1 MAVAKRKL
9 CLEHVVVS
17 VPVPKTCRGP
27 SWMTCSNTAR
37 LSYSGGAAADVD
49 ASRAERYGDGNT
61 NKPEIKWDDDAV
73 AALLHR
79 EPDQEN
85 EGRAATP
92 VGEKKRLSKLM
103 DSFKVAEISFE
114 ETDEPPRRRR
124 NQTRNSR
131 AESHC
136 SSLVTTRRNR
146 RRKNLSVRVNESASR
161 SSRVPCLC
169 WTRKM
174 TIWTMATSITSRA
187 DSGNDSVEIDRPV
200 ASSIAKVAAKLSDL
214 GCPVG
219 CPMAACWRTSGWKWV
234 RLLILPRLR

>member
-17 VPVPKTCRGP
+17 GAGSK
-27 SWMTCSNTAR
+27 N
-37 LSYSGGAAADVD
+37 LSRAELDDVLKYGASELFSGGAAADVD

-79 EPDQEN
+79 EPDAEN

-92 VGEKKRLSKLM
+92 VGEKNALAKLM

-114 ETDEPPRRRR
+114 ETDEPPPEEEETDDKFEGWDALLKTEYDKT
-124 NQTRNSR
+124 QQKTQ
-131 AESHC
+131 ESLGKGKRERKQIKQGPV
-136 SSLVTTRRNR
+136 LV
-146 RRKNLSVRVNESASR
+146 LDEEDDDLEDGDFHHVES
-161 SSRVPCLC
+161 
-169 WTRKM
+169 
-174 TIWTMATSITSRA
+174 
-187 DSGNDSVEIDRPV
+187 DSDDSVEIDRPV
-200 ASSIAKVAAKLSDL
+200 ASSIAKVAAKLESS

-219 CPMAACWRTSGWKWV
+219 CPMAVCWRTSGSRWAHLV
-234 RLLILPRLR
+234 IVPRLR